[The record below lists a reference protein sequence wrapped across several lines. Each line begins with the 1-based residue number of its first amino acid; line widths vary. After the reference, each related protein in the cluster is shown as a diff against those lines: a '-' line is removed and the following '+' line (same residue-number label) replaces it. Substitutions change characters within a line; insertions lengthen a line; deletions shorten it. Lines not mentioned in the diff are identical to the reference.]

1 MKKLIPFL
9 VSGIL
14 LVGAI
19 GCQEATKTGSETET
33 GAPAKEASTTDGAMK
48 GDAMKGDAM
57 KGDAMKGDAMKGD
70 AMKGD
75 AMKGDAMKGDAMK
88 GDAMK
93 GGTDTKS
100 LVNSKLTEK
109 IPGSKLVAEDKD
121 GVVTVTGTVAS
132 EADIKK
138 IEPAVKEVKGVKSV
152 KVEAK
157 VGTAKP

>member
-1 MKKLIPFL
+1 MKKLIPFV

-14 LVGAI
+14 LIGTI
-19 GCQEATKTGSETET
+19 GCQEATKTGSETGTTNEAT
-33 GAPAKEASTTDGAMK
+33 TPAKEASQKTDGTMKNDGAMK
-48 GDAMKGDAM
+48 NDSAMKN
-57 KGDAMKGDAMKGD
+57 
-70 AMKGD
+70 
-75 AMKGDAMKGDAMK
+75 

-109 IPGSKLVAEDKD
+109 IPGSKLAAQDKD
-121 GVVTVTGTVAS
+121 GVVTVTGTVPS
-132 EADIKK
+132 QADIKK

-157 VGTAKP
+157 VGSAKP

>member
-14 LVGAI
+14 LVGTI
-19 GCQEATKTGSETET
+19 GCQEATKTGSETQT
-33 GAPAKEASTTDGAMK
+33 GAPAKEASQTT
-48 GDAMKGDAM
+48 
-57 KGDAMKGDAMKGD
+57 GD

-93 GGTDTKS
+93 GGADTKS

-109 IPGSKLVAEDKD
+109 IPGSKLAAEDKD
-121 GVVTVTGTVAS
+121 GVVTVTGTVPS

-152 KVEAK
+152 KVEAT

>member
-1 MKKLIPFL
+1 MKKLIPFV

-14 LVGAI
+14 LIGTI
-19 GCQEATKTGSETET
+19 GCQEATKTGSETGTTNEAGT
-33 GAPAKEASTTDGAMK
+33 PAKEASQKTDGTMKNDGAMK
-48 GDAMKGDAM
+48 NDSAMKN
-57 KGDAMKGDAMKGD
+57 
-70 AMKGD
+70 
-75 AMKGDAMKGDAMK
+75 

-109 IPGSKLVAEDKD
+109 IPGSKLAAQDKD
-121 GVVTVTGTVAS
+121 GVVTVTGTVPS
-132 EADIKK
+132 QADIKK

-157 VGTAKP
+157 VGSAK

>member
-33 GAPAKEASTTDGAMK
+33 GAPAKEASSTDG
-48 GDAMKGDAM
+48 AMKGDAM

>member
-14 LVGAI
+14 VVGTI

-33 GAPAKEASTTDGAMK
+33 GAPAKEASQTT
-48 GDAMKGDAM
+48 
-57 KGDAMKGDAMKGD
+57 GDAMKGDAMKGD

-121 GVVTVTGTVAS
+121 GVVTVTGTVPS

-138 IEPAVKEVKGVKSV
+138 IEPAVKEVSGVKSV

>member
-14 LVGAI
+14 LVGTI

-75 AMKGDAMKGDAMK
+75 AMKG
-88 GDAMK
+88 
-93 GGTDTKS
+93 GTDTKS

-109 IPGSKLVAEDKD
+109 IPGSKLAAEDKD
-121 GVVTVTGTVAS
+121 GVVTVTGTVPTS
-132 EADIKK
+132 ADMKK

-152 KVEAK
+152 KVEAT

>member
-1 MKKLIPFL
+1 MKKLIPFV

-14 LVGAI
+14 LIGTI
-19 GCQEATKTGSETET
+19 GCQEATKTGSETGTTNEA
-33 GAPAKEASTTDGAMK
+33 GAPAKEASQTTDGTIKNDGAIK
-48 GDAMKGDAM
+48 NDSAI
-57 KGDAMKGDAMKGD
+57 
-70 AMKGD
+70 
-75 AMKGDAMKGDAMK
+75 
-88 GDAMK
+88 K

-109 IPGSKLVAEDKD
+109 IPGSKLAAQDKD
-121 GVVTVTGTVAS
+121 GVVTVTGTVPS

-157 VGTAKP
+157 VGSAK

>member
-14 LVGAI
+14 LVGTI

-33 GAPAKEASTTDGAMK
+33 GAPAKEASSTDG
-48 GDAMKGDAM
+48 
-57 KGDAMKGDAMKGD
+57 
-70 AMKGD
+70 
-75 AMKGDAMKGDAMK
+75 AMKGDAMK

-121 GVVTVTGTVAS
+121 GVVTVTGTVPTS
-132 EADIKK
+132 ADIKK

-152 KVEAK
+152 KVEA
-157 VGTAKP
+157 TAVK